1 MEVSNLRKSTG
12 LTLVELLIVLAIAAI
27 LAQIA
32 LPDFS
37 DIMKNNRSAT
47 RINELQ
53 TSLNFARSEAIKRN
67 STVVICKSTNG
78 TTCDDSEDNWQDGW
92 IVFADTD
99 GDGVMDMDEDNPEAN
114 ELLTMHGNAD
124 DRFTLTFTQTRVAYA
139 GIGLA
144 TQGTGGTFTL
154 CHNDEEGENLAKGV
168 IIGPGGRPQL
178 ADVEDLDC
186 GA

>member
-67 STVVICKSTNG
+67 NTVVICQSTNG
-78 TTCDDSEDNWQDGW
+78 TTCEDSEENWQDGW
-92 IVFADTD
+92 IIFADQNGND
-99 GDGVMDMDEDNPEAN
+99 SVDSE

-124 DRFTLTFTQTRVAYA
+124 DRFTLTFTETRIEYA
-139 GIGLA
+139 GLGLA